1 VVITLFYVYL
11 KYVIGIAK
19 IHIRLDTTNFLN
31 ELIMKVY
38 ELLTFN
44 KELLK
49 RIHAAG
55 LRTDDYKYVDLY
67 NEYVERLN
75 AGDKVTYIV
84 AVPATKY
91 NISERQVYNVVHKF
105 NREVFAEKAVQ

>member
-1 VVITLFYVYL
+1 MVITLFYVYL

-19 IHIRLDTTNFLN
+19 IRIRLDTTNFLN

-49 RIHAAG
+49 RIHSAG

-67 NEYVERLN
+67 NEYKYRSN
-75 AGDKVTYIV
+75 AGEKVTYIV
-84 AVPATKY
+84 AVLAAKY
-91 NISERQVYNVVHKF
+91 NVSERQVYKIVRKFSDEVVTA
-105 NREVFAEKAVQ
+105 NPGQ